1 MDTGI
6 TGVTTLHGFVR
17 DGRLRARSRPQMT
30 HSDDPNETS
39 PEVPA
44 TPATRLPDLGSRKDR
59 GRRFLFFSNELIGLG
74 HLRRT
79 LSIANRLAEVEPDS
93 SSLIVTGSPVV
104 PWFGMPP
111 RVDILKL
118 PGWTRDEHGDR
129 KAGGLALDVSGLHA
143 VRSGIELAVA
153 TSFDAD
159 VAVVDKLPLGP
170 GGELTEALEALR
182 GLPRC
187 RVVLGLRD
195 IDDAPDQVR
204 RAWGPDMRAAIER
217 YYDAILVYGPASS
230 PDAIRSVGWT
240 DLTVPVHHVGYLGWP
255 MTDEPAPDLPP
266 GYLLATVGGGHDGY
280 RVLEEVL
287 QAIRLEPLGCPTL
300 VITGPLMPKA
310 QIQALRS
317 LAAGTDAQVVE
328 FRGDMDRVLAGA
340 RAVVGMAGYNT
351 VAETL
356 RARRPALLV
365 PRARPSQ
372 EQLVRARAVS
382 QQPCYTML
390 HPDDLDPQTMR
401 EALGR
406 LLEAPLP
413 DAPPD
418 EYEGADTSA
427 QLLSGL
433 ADAPRA
439 RRHVPH
445 RAARAPSPSRE
456 HG

>member
-1 MDTGI
+1 MD
-6 TGVTTLHGFVR
+6 HFE
-17 DGRLRARSRPQMT
+17 DQ
-30 HSDDPNETS
+30 NQS
-39 PEVPA
+39 PHDVVP
-44 TPATRLPDLGSRKDR
+44 PAIPLPPREPAEGR

-79 LSIANRLAEVEPDS
+79 LSIANRLAENEPES

-118 PGWTRDEHGDR
+118 PGWTRDEHGER
-129 KAGGLALDVSGLHA
+129 RAGGLALDVGGLHA

-170 GGELTEALEALR
+170 GGELTDALEALR
-182 GLPRC
+182 GFPRC

-195 IDDAPDQVR
+195 IDDAPERVR
-204 RAWGPDMRAAIER
+204 REWGPDMRAAIER

-255 MTDEPAPDLPP
+255 MSQEPAADLPP
-266 GYLLATVGGGHDGY
+266 GYLLATVGGGHDGFG
-280 RVLEEVL
+280 VLAEVL
-287 QAIRLEPLGCPTL
+287 RAIRREPLPCPTL
-300 VITGPLMPKA
+300 VITGPLMAKA
-310 QIQALRS
+310 QIQELRS
-317 LAAGTDAQVVE
+317 LSAGTEAQVVE

-356 RARRPALLV
+356 RARRPGLLV

-372 EQLVRARAVS
+372 EQLVRARTVS
-382 QQPCYTML
+382 EQPSYAML
-390 HPDDLDPQTMR
+390 HPDDLTPESMR
-401 EALGR
+401 AALAE
-406 LLEAPLP
+406 LLEFPEPA
-413 DAPPD
+413 APPD
-418 EYEGADTSA
+418 EYEGADSA
-427 QLLSGL
+427 ARVLSGL
-433 ADAPRA
+433 ADEPRA

-445 RAARAPSPSRE
+445 RSGRAHTQSRDLS
-456 HG
+456 

>member
-1 MDTGI
+1 M
-6 TGVTTLHGFVR
+6 
-17 DGRLRARSRPQMT
+17 A
-30 HSDDPNETS
+30 HSDTPDEPRDDPGRDRSGDPPTAA
-39 PEVPA
+39 PIP
-44 TPATRLPDLGSRKDR
+44 LPDLEARKGR
-59 GRRFLFFSNELIGLG
+59 GRRFLFFSNELGGLG

-79 LSIANRLAEVEPDS
+79 LSIANRQAELETES
-93 SSLIVTGSPVV
+93 SALIVTGSPVV
-104 PWFGMPP
+104 PWMGMPP

-129 KAGGLALDVSGLHA
+129 RAGGLALDVSGLHA

-159 VAVVDKLPLGP
+159 VAGVDKLPLGP
-170 GGELTEALEALR
+170 GGELTEGLEALR
-182 GLPRC
+182 GLPRG

-204 RAWGPDMRAAIER
+204 RAWGPEMRAAIER

-240 DLTVPVHHVGYLGWP
+240 DLRVPVHHVGYLGWP

-266 GYLLATVGGGHDGY
+266 GYLLATVGGGHDGF
-280 RVLEEVL
+280 RVLEGVL

-310 QIQALRS
+310 QIQALRT
-317 LAAGTDAQVVE
+317 LASGADAQVVE

-365 PRARPSQ
+365 PRTRPSQ
-372 EQLVRARAVS
+372 EQLVRAQTVS
-382 QQPCYTML
+382 QHPAYDML
-390 HPDDLDPQTMR
+390 HPDDLSPRAMR
-401 EALGR
+401 DALAR
-406 LLEAPLP
+406 LLELPEPAP
-413 DAPPD
+413 PPD
-418 EYEGADTSA
+418 EYEGADSSA
-427 QLLSGL
+427 RVLSEL
-433 ADAPRA
+433 A
-439 RRHVPH
+439 
-445 RAARAPSPSRE
+445 
-456 HG
+456 

>member
-1 MDTGI
+1 VD
-6 TGVTTLHGFVR
+6 HR
-17 DGRLRARSRPQMT
+17 DDHPGEAGNP
-30 HSDDPNETS
+30 SDHDP
-39 PEVPA
+39 VAPA
-44 TPATRLPDLGSRKDR
+44 IPLPDPEARKGR

-79 LSIANRLAEVEPDS
+79 LSIANRLAEVEPES
-93 SSLIVTGSPVV
+93 SSLVVTGSPVV

-118 PGWTRDEHGDR
+118 PGWTRDEQGER
-129 KAGGLALDVSGLHA
+129 RAGGLALDVGGLHA

-170 GGELTEALEALR
+170 GGELAEALEALR
-182 GLPRC
+182 AIPRC

-195 IDDAPDQVR
+195 IDDAPDRVR
-204 RAWGPDMRAAIER
+204 REWGPEMRAAIER

-230 PDAIRSVGWT
+230 PDAIRAVGWT

-255 MTDEPAPDLPP
+255 MSDEVAPDLPP
-266 GYLLATVGGGHDGY
+266 GYLLATVGGGHDGF
-280 RVLEEVL
+280 RVLEAVL
-287 QAIRLEPLGCPTL
+287 QAIRLEPLECPTV
-300 VITGPLMPKA
+300 VITGPLMAKA
-310 QIQALRS
+310 QIQALRG
-317 LAAGTDAQVVE
+317 LAAGTETQVVE

-365 PRARPSQ
+365 PRTRPSQ
-372 EQLVRARAVS
+372 EQLVRAKAVS
-382 QQPCYTML
+382 AQPSYDML
-390 HPDDLDPQTMR
+390 HPDDLTPRTMR
-401 EALGR
+401 DALGR
-406 LLEAPLP
+406 LLEAPRP
-413 DAPPD
+413 DAPAD
-418 EYEGADTSA
+418 EYEGADSSA
-427 QLLSGL
+427 RRLSEL
-433 ADAPRA
+433 ADEPRA
-439 RRHVPH
+439 RRRVRH
-445 RAARAPSPSRE
+445 RSPRSQSRE

>member
-1 MDTGI
+1 IPDEHGDY
-6 TGVTTLHGFVR
+6 GCSTLHRFVR
-17 DGRLRARSRPQMT
+17 DGWRHPRSRPPMT
-30 HSDDPNETS
+30 HSDHPNDPPAEA
-39 PEVPA
+39 PA
-44 TPATRLPDLGSRKDR
+44 TPAIRLPDLEARKDR

-118 PGWTRDEHGDR
+118 PGWTRDEPADVR
-129 KAGGLALDVSGLHA
+129 AGGLALDVSGLHA

-170 GGELTEALEALR
+170 GGELTEALEDLR

-217 YYDAILVYGPASS
+217 YYDAILAYGPASS

-266 GYLLATVGGGHDGY
+266 GYLLAPVGGGPHGH
-280 RVLEEVL
+280 RVPEEVPH
-287 QAIRLEPLGCPTL
+287 ASRPEPPGCPTL
-300 VITGPLMPKA
+300 VITGPLLPKA
-310 QIQALRS
+310 EAQAVRS
-317 LAAGTDAQVVE
+317 LS
-328 FRGDMDRVLAGA
+328 AGA
-340 RAVVGMAGYNT
+340 RR
-351 VAETL
+351 
-356 RARRPALLV
+356 RA
-365 PRARPSQ
+365 
-372 EQLVRARAVS
+372 
-382 QQPCYTML
+382 
-390 HPDDLDPQTMR
+390 
-401 EALGR
+401 
-406 LLEAPLP
+406 
-413 DAPPD
+413 
-418 EYEGADTSA
+418 
-427 QLLSGL
+427 
-433 ADAPRA
+433 
-439 RRHVPH
+439 
-445 RAARAPSPSRE
+445 
-456 HG
+456 

>member
-1 MDTGI
+1 M
-6 TGVTTLHGFVR
+6 
-17 DGRLRARSRPQMT
+17 
-30 HSDDPNETS
+30 
-39 PEVPA
+39 
-44 TPATRLPDLGSRKDR
+44 
-59 GRRFLFFSNELIGLG
+59 
-74 HLRRT
+74 
-79 LSIANRLAEVEPDS
+79 
-93 SSLIVTGSPVV
+93 TGSPVV

-129 KAGGLALDVSGLHA
+129 RAGGLALDVSGLHA

-255 MTDEPAPDLPP
+255 MTDEPAPDLPD

-372 EQLVRARAVS
+372 EQLVRARVVS
-382 QQPCYTML
+382 QQPSY
-390 HPDDLDPQTMR
+390 
-401 EALGR
+401 
-406 LLEAPLP
+406 
-413 DAPPD
+413 
-418 EYEGADTSA
+418 
-427 QLLSGL
+427 
-433 ADAPRA
+433 ADAPSRRPRPEGDARGAGAAA
-439 RRHVPH
+439 RRAAPR
-445 RAARAPSPSRE
+445 RAARRVRGRGHLGAAVVGARRRAAGPPPRAAPGRAGAVAVARTRLTAAVARFSGAVRDAHEDGCGIPPSPWRELAVTGCRCPDTVPCSRPPGPEDPCTETTLDAARMWRSPSR
-456 HG
+456 GSRSLA

>member
-1 MDTGI
+1 MDHSHEPSDTTG
-6 TGVTTLHGFVR
+6 
-17 DGRLRARSRPQMT
+17 DA
-30 HSDDPNETS
+30 
-39 PEVPA
+39 VPA
-44 TPATRLPDLGSRKDR
+44 AIRLPDQKARKGR

-79 LSIANRLAEVEPDS
+79 LSVANRLAEIEPES

-129 KAGGLALDVSGLHA
+129 RAGGLALDVSGLHA
-143 VRSGIELAVA
+143 VRAGIELAVA
-153 TSFDAD
+153 TSFDAE

-182 GLPRC
+182 GFPRC

-195 IDDAPDQVR
+195 IDDAPDRVR
-204 RAWGPDMRAAIER
+204 REWGPDMRAAIER

-266 GYLLATVGGGHDGY
+266 GYLLATVGGGHDGF
-280 RVLEEVL
+280 RVLADVL
-287 QAIRLEPLGCPTL
+287 RAIRIEPLPCATL
-300 VITGPLMPKA
+300 VITGPLMA
-310 QIQALRS
+310 RARIQELRG
-317 LAAGTDAQVVE
+317 LAAGIDAQVVE
-328 FRGDMDRVLAGA
+328 FREDIDRVLSGA

-365 PRARPSQ
+365 PRTRPSQ
-372 EQLVRARAVS
+372 EQLVRARAVAA
-382 QQPCYTML
+382 QPSYAML
-390 HPDDLDPQTMR
+390 DPDDVTPERMR
-401 EALGR
+401 AALAE
-406 LLEAPLP
+406 LLEFPKPA
-413 DAPPD
+413 APPD
-418 EYEGADTSA
+418 EYEGADRSA
-427 QLLSGL
+427 RVLSAL
-433 ADAPRA
+433 ADEPRA

-445 RAARAPSPSRE
+445 RSGRAHTQSRE
-456 HG
+456 LG

>member
-1 MDTGI
+1 VD
-6 TGVTTLHGFVR
+6 HR
-17 DGRLRARSRPQMT
+17 DDHPGEAGSP
-30 HSDDPNETS
+30 SDSDP
-39 PEVPA
+39 VAPA
-44 TPATRLPDLGSRKDR
+44 IPLPDPEARKGR

-79 LSIANRLAEVEPDS
+79 LSIANRLAEVEPES
-93 SSLIVTGSPVV
+93 SSLVVTGSPVV

-118 PGWTRDEHGDR
+118 PGWTRDEQGER
-129 KAGGLALDVSGLHA
+129 RAGGLAVDVGGLHA

-170 GGELTEALEALR
+170 GGELTDALEALR
-182 GLPRC
+182 AIPRC

-195 IDDAPDQVR
+195 IDDAPDRVR
-204 RAWGPDMRAAIER
+204 REWGPDMRAAIER

-255 MTDEPAPDLPP
+255 MSDEVAPDLPP
-266 GYLLATVGGGHDGY
+266 GYLLATVGGGHDGF
-280 RVLEEVL
+280 RVLEAVL
-287 QAIRLEPLGCPTL
+287 QAIRLEPLECPTV

-310 QIQALRS
+310 QIQALRG
-317 LAAGTDAQVVE
+317 LAAGAETQVVE

-365 PRARPSQ
+365 PRTRPSQ
-372 EQLVRARAVS
+372 EQLVRAKAVS
-382 QQPCYTML
+382 AQPSYDML
-390 HPDDLDPQTMR
+390 DPDDLTPRTMR
-401 EALGR
+401 DALAR
-406 LLEAPLP
+406 LLEAPRP
-413 DAPPD
+413 DPPAD
-418 EYEGADTSA
+418 EYEGADSSA
-427 QLLSGL
+427 RRLSEL
-433 ADAPRA
+433 ADEPRA
-439 RRHVPH
+439 RRRVRH
-445 RAARAPSPSRE
+445 RSARSQSRE

>member
-1 MDTGI
+1 
-6 TGVTTLHGFVR
+6 
-17 DGRLRARSRPQMT
+17 MT
-30 HSDDPNETS
+30 HPDGPQNPPREAS
-39 PEVPA
+39 VPA
-44 TPATRLPDLGSRKDR
+44 AIRLPDMEARKGR
-59 GRRFLFFSNELIGLG
+59 GRRFLFFSNELVGLG

-79 LSIANRLAEVEPDS
+79 LSIANRLAEVEPES

-118 PGWTRDEHGDR
+118 PGWTRDEHGER
-129 KAGGLALDVSGLHA
+129 RAGGLALDVSGLHA

-153 TSFDAD
+153 TSYDAD

-195 IDDAPDQVR
+195 IDDAPERVR
-204 RAWGPDMRAAIER
+204 REWGPDMRAAIER

-230 PDAIRSVGWT
+230 PDAIRAVGWS

-255 MTDEPAPDLPP
+255 MTDKPAADLPA
-266 GYLLATVGGGHDGY
+266 GYLLATVGGGHDGF
-280 RVLEEVL
+280 RVLEGVL
-287 QAIRLEPLGCPTL
+287 EAIRLEPLGCPTL
-300 VITGPLMPKA
+300 VITGPLMAKSE
-310 QIQALRS
+310 IESLRS
-317 LAAGTDAQVVE
+317 LAAGIDAQVVE
-328 FRGDMDRVLAGA
+328 FRGDMDRVLSGA
-340 RAVVGMAGYNT
+340 RGVVGMAGYNT

-365 PRARPSQ
+365 PRTRPSQ
-372 EQLVRARAVS
+372 EQLVRAQAVS
-382 QQPCYTML
+382 RQPGYTML
-390 HPDDLDPQTMR
+390 DPDELTPRTMR
-401 EALGR
+401 DALGR
-406 LLEAPLP
+406 LLEAPQP

-418 EYEGADTSA
+418 EYEGADSSA
-427 QLLSGL
+427 RLLSEL
-433 ADAPRA
+433 ADHPRA
-439 RRHVPH
+439 RRHVRH
-445 RAARAPSPSRE
+445 RPPRSGTRE

>member
-1 MDTGI
+1 MD
-6 TGVTTLHGFVR
+6 
-17 DGRLRARSRPQMT
+17 Q
-30 HSDDPNETS
+30 SDDADHS
-39 PEVPA
+39 PYDVVP
-44 TPATRLPDLGSRKDR
+44 PAIQLPSRGGGEGR

-79 LSIANRLAEVEPDS
+79 LSIANRLAEVETES

-118 PGWTRDEHGDR
+118 PGWTRDESGDR
-129 KAGGLALDVSGLHA
+129 RSGGLALDVSGLHA

-182 GLPRC
+182 GFPRC

-195 IDDAPDQVR
+195 IDDSPEQVR

-217 YYDAILVYGPASS
+217 YYDAILVYGPSSS

-255 MTDEPAPDLPP
+255 MSQEPAPDLPP
-266 GYLLATVGGGHDGY
+266 GYLLATVGGGHDGF
-280 RVLEEVL
+280 RVLADVL
-287 QAIRLEPLGCPTL
+287 RAIRLEPLPCPTL
-300 VITGPLMPKA
+300 VITGPLMARA
-310 QIQALRS
+310 QIQELRS

-356 RARRPALLV
+356 RARRPGLLV

-372 EQLVRARAVS
+372 EQLVRARTVS
-382 QQPCYTML
+382 QQPSYAML
-390 HPDDLDPQTMR
+390 HPDDLTPESMR
-401 EALGR
+401 AALAE
-406 LLEAPLP
+406 LLDFPEPE
-413 DAPPD
+413 APPD
-418 EYEGADTSA
+418 EYEGADSA
-427 QLLSGL
+427 ARVLSSL
-433 ADAPRA
+433 ADEPRA

-445 RAARAPSPSRE
+445 RSGRAQTQSRDMS
-456 HG
+456 

>member
-1 MDTGI
+1 
-6 TGVTTLHGFVR
+6 
-17 DGRLRARSRPQMT
+17 MT
-30 HSDDPNETS
+30 PSDDPDDR
-39 PEVPA
+39 PEEGAPPPA
-44 TPATRLPDLGSRKDR
+44 IPLPDMAARKGR
-59 GRRFLFFSNELIGLG
+59 GRRFLFFSNELVGLG

-79 LSIANRLAEVEPDS
+79 LSIANRLAEVEPES

-118 PGWTRDEHGDR
+118 PGWTRDEHGER
-129 KAGGLALDVSGLHA
+129 RAGGLALDVSGLHA
-143 VRSGIELAVA
+143 VRSGIELAIA

-182 GLPRC
+182 GAPRC

-195 IDDAPDQVR
+195 IDDAPDRVR
-204 RAWGPDMRAAIER
+204 REWGPDMRAAIER
-217 YYDAILVYGPASS
+217 YYDAVLVYGPASS
-230 PDAIRSVGWT
+230 PDAIRSVGWN

-255 MTDEPAPDLPP
+255 MTDVPAPDLPP
-266 GYLLATVGGGHDGY
+266 GYLLATVGGGHDGF
-280 RVLEEVL
+280 RVLEGVL

-300 VITGPLMPKA
+300 VITGPLMPKSEIA
-310 QIQALRS
+310 MLRS
-317 LAAGTDAQVVE
+317 LAAGTDTQVVE

-365 PRARPSQ
+365 PRTRPSQ

-382 QQPCYTML
+382 EQPSYSML
-390 HPDDLDPQTMR
+390 LPEDLTPRVMR
-401 EALGR
+401 DALGA
-406 LLEAPLP
+406 LL
-413 DAPPD
+413 DAPPPEPPAD
-418 EYEGADTSA
+418 EYEGADRSA
-427 QLLSGL
+427 HLLSEL
-433 ADAPRA
+433 ADHPRA
-439 RRHVPH
+439 RRHVRH
-445 RAARAPSPSRE
+445 RSARSSARE
-456 HG
+456 PG

>member
-1 MDTGI
+1 MNDADEPQDPEG
-6 TGVTTLHGFVR
+6 LHPG
-17 DGRLRARSRPQMT
+17 T
-30 HSDDPNETS
+30 
-39 PEVPA
+39 A
-44 TPATRLPDLGSRKDR
+44 TTRLPDLEARKGR
-59 GRRFLFFSNELIGLG
+59 GRRFLFFSNELVGLG

-79 LSIANRLAEVEPDS
+79 LSVANRLAEVEPES

-118 PGWTRDEHGDR
+118 PGWTRDEHGER
-129 KAGGLALDVSGLHA
+129 RAGGLALDVSGLHA

-159 VAVVDKLPLGP
+159 VAIVDKLPLGP

-195 IDDAPDQVR
+195 IDDSPERVR
-204 RAWGPDMRAAIER
+204 REWGPDIRAAIER

-230 PDAIRSVGWT
+230 PDAIRAVGWT

-280 RVLEEVL
+280 HVLEEVM
-287 QAIRLEPLGCPTL
+287 QAIRLEPLDCMTL
-300 VITGPLMPKA
+300 VITGPLMPRS
-310 QIQALRS
+310 QIHALRS
-317 LAAGTDAQVVE
+317 LAAGTDTQVVE
-328 FRGDMDRVLAGA
+328 FRGDMDRVLSGA

-356 RARRPALLV
+356 RARRPALLI
-365 PRARPSQ
+365 PRTRPSQ

-382 QQPCYTML
+382 AQPSYFML
-390 HPDDLDPQTMR
+390 HPDDIDPRSMR
-401 EALGR
+401 DALAR
-406 LLEAPLP
+406 LLEAPQP

-418 EYEGADTSA
+418 EYEGADSSA
-427 QLLSGL
+427 RLLSEL
-433 ADAPRA
+433 ADHPRA

-445 RAARAPSPSRE
+445 RPPRSGTRE

>member
-1 MDTGI
+1 MA
-6 TGVTTLHGFVR
+6 
-17 DGRLRARSRPQMT
+17 ARK
-30 HSDDPNETS
+30 
-39 PEVPA
+39 
-44 TPATRLPDLGSRKDR
+44 GR
-59 GRRFLFFSNELIGLG
+59 GRRFLFFSNELVGLG

-79 LSIANRLAEVEPDS
+79 LSIANRLAEVEPES

-118 PGWTRDEHGDR
+118 PGWTRDEHGER
-129 KAGGLALDVSGLHA
+129 RAGGLALDVSGLHA
-143 VRSGIELAVA
+143 VRSGIELAIA

-182 GLPRC
+182 GAPRC

-195 IDDAPDQVR
+195 IDDAPDRVR
-204 RAWGPDMRAAIER
+204 REWGPDTRAAIER

-230 PDAIRSVGWT
+230 PDAIRSVGWS

-266 GYLLATVGGGHDGY
+266 GYLLATVGGGHDGF

-300 VITGPLMPKA
+300 VITGPLMA
-310 QIQALRS
+310 RSQIQTLRS

-365 PRARPSQ
+365 PRTRPSQ

-382 QQPCYTML
+382 QQQSYSML
-390 HPDDLDPQTMR
+390 LPDDLTPRAMR
-401 EALGR
+401 DALGA
-406 LLEAPLP
+406 LLEAPP
-413 DAPPD
+413 PAPPAD
-418 EYEGADTSA
+418 EYEGADSSA
-427 QLLSGL
+427 RLLSEL
-433 ADAPRA
+433 ADHPRA

-445 RAARAPSPSRE
+445 RPTRSSARDP
-456 HG
+456 G